1 MSRTSGQTTV
11 QKIQPQGELSSPELW
26 HWIEGGIICRILSV
40 KENTVK
46 MEGVVGIQATLY
58 KDIRMIDFELRFQT
72 VESWIF

>member
-1 MSRTSGQTTV
+1 
-11 QKIQPQGELSSPELW
+11 
-26 HWIEGGIICRILSV
+26 
-40 KENTVK
+40 